1 MRDSTRR
8 ALERSA
14 ELTRQNRLVEA
25 VETAEAVFRTADFD
39 EHREIETWLVDH
51 ADDYVR
57 DPATEG
63 E

>member
-1 MRDSTRR
+1 MRAYTRR

-14 ELTRQNRLVEA
+14 ELTRQNKLVEA
-25 VETAEAVFRTADFD
+25 VATAEAVFETADSD
-39 EHREIETWLVDH
+39 EHREIAAWLVDH

-57 DPATEG
+57 DPAGG